1 MLQVEILE
9 KHLTK
14 THKFHSENFEYSI
27 VHSPGA
33 VINEPPKDSIA
44 AESIK
49 IKASFGQRDHE
60 HNDGQEDD
68 DQENGQSSEDGP
80 GDDINN
86 EVTFET
92 STAAIPMTISTSSVS
107 TLVDI
112 VTTDETKTE
121 TTKSPTEIPVL
132 FTTREMTTENGSGDS
147 TTDDQFTT
155 VISQSTLL
163 PTTALPVVEF
173 STAQSLAKGGF

>member
-9 KHLTK
+9 KNLTK

-60 HNDGQEDD
+60 HNDGQEDE
-68 DQENGQSSEDGP
+68 DQEDGQISDDGQ
-80 GDDINN
+80 GDDISN

-92 STAAIPMTISTSSVS
+92 STAAIAMTTST
-107 TLVDI
+107 TLLTTSVDI
-112 VTTDETKTE
+112 VTTDKTKTE
-121 TTKSPTEIPVL
+121 TTKLPTEVPVI
-132 FTTREMTTENGSGDS
+132 FTTRDMTIENGSGDS

-155 VISQSTLL
+155 LISQSTLL
-163 PTTALPVVEF
+163 PTAALPVVEF